1 MNSSHRVRVLGR
13 ELQVRSTA
21 TTESVRE
28 IERFVNEKL
37 KEVAA
42 SVNTT
47 DPEIIAI
54 LALMNISESYL
65 ALARENDVCRQQG
78 SERISRILYA
88 LGKNLGRQPQG

>member
-21 TTESVRE
+21 PAESVRE

-42 SVNTT
+42 TVNTNDT
-47 DPEIIAI
+47 QIIAI

-65 ALARENDVCRQQG
+65 ALARENASSRQQG
-78 SERISRILYA
+78 RERISRL
-88 LGKNLGRQPQG
+88 LQQLESNPE